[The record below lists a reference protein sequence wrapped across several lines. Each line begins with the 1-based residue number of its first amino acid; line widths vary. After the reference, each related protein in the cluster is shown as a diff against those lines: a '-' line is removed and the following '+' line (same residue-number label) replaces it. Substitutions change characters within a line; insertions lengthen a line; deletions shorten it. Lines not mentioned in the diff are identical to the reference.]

1 MNQHG
6 LPWYSDCLSVV
17 TMLALSQGPDKLR
30 RLGRR
35 HGLLEAGEDPDV
47 VELLQRLHE
56 MCHQG
61 GEFARDI
68 GKDLDERFRSTLLQV
83 RSLGVEEIERLEM
96 KWPVPLL
103 WATLRDAR
111 EEVRLHGRRILHGV
125 LWHALRQTFVQRE
138 DDGQDLQEV
147 IRSLRERNMA
157 QRTELET
164 VRKELERK
172 KAEIW
177 RPGKATM
184 LIEPERK
191 SAERAEIGEGR
202 LKREIRKLSHE
213 LDKER
218 EKVRRLTEKTAPS
231 TLSLAEGMA
240 LNPEDGPESLH
251 SKTCPCS
258 EQGGV
263 SSCSQK
269 CLEEEGG
276 FCRKCPLEGL
286 RVAVVGGIGRMQP
299 VYREVVQ
306 QLGAEPLFHD
316 GQVGNGSYKL
326 KNVVCGA
333 DIIVFITSV
342 NSHSALSIVKAVCKK
357 QGKKFI
363 ALKETGSESLEQIL
377 RAGSA

>member
-17 TMLALSQGPDKLR
+17 TILALSQGPNKLR
-30 RLGRR
+30 RLCRR
-35 HGLLEAGEDPDV
+35 HDALKEGENPDIA
-47 VELLQRLHE
+47 ELFRRFHE

-61 GEFARDI
+61 GELAKEV

-83 RSLGVEEIERLEM
+83 RSLKIGEIERLEM

-111 EEVRLHGRRILHGV
+111 EDVRLHGRQRLHGV
-125 LWHALRQTFVQRE
+125 LWQALRQTFVQRE
-138 DDGQDLQEV
+138 EGRDLQEV
-147 IRSLRERNMA
+147 VRSLREENRA
-157 QRTELET
+157 QKTELEA

-172 KAEIW
+172 KAEIG
-177 RPGKATM
+177 RNEKTSM
-184 LIEPERK
+184 LREPECR
-191 SAERAEIGEGR
+191 SAESAEIGEGR
-202 LKREIRKLSHE
+202 LRREIRKLRHE
-213 LDKER
+213 LDSER
-218 EKVRRLTEKTAPS
+218 EQVRRLTEQTVAS
-231 TLSLAEGMA
+231 TVPLAEIQA
-240 LNPEDGPESLH
+240 RDSEDYSTSLH

-258 EQGGV
+258 GQSTVFPCRE
-263 SSCSQK
+263 SCV
-269 CLEEEGG
+269 EEEGG
-276 FCRKCPLEGL
+276 FCKKCPLEGL
-286 RVAVVGGIGRMQP
+286 RVAVVGGLGRMQP
-299 VYREVVQ
+299 VYREVVR
-306 QLGAEPLFHD
+306 QLGAEALFHD

-333 DIIVFITSV
+333 DIVVFITSI

-357 QGKKFI
+357 RGKKFI